1 MSELCNYCLHLL
13 LKPQEEDFN
22 KTSSKQFQMWR
33 NISRISGSFSSKW
46 GLKVPLMEENFFPR
60 KQSAEETNNVI
71 GFKGHGH
78 AERRVFSVFCTCV
91 FVFVFEWR
99 CVCTWIWMTLC
110 LCVNLNGIV
119 IGFKGH
125 GHAVMHYLRDIVWY
139 TMYTYVCIWVLLCL
153 SDIVLYLNLND
164 IVLVLKV
171 TRRKLYSAVLERHG
185 GVTSNYLCLVKS
197 RRLNISMRYISRW
210 GCISIYLA
218 NYLWYIFILSNLP
231 PWENQGIYLVKSLSN
246 F

>member
-99 CVCTWIWMTLC
+99 CVCAWIWMTLC
-110 LCVNLNGIV
+110 LCLNLNGIV

-125 GHAVMHYLRDIVWY
+125 GHAERRVFSALFERHCMVYNVYIR
-139 TMYTYVCIWVLLCL
+139 
-153 SDIVLYLNLND
+153 LYLSF
-164 IVLVLKV
+164 IVFEWHCVIFEF
-171 TRRKLYSAVLERHG
+171 ERHCIG
-185 GVTSNYLCLVKS
+185 FEGHTEEIVFCSTWET
-197 RRLNISMRYISRW
+197 RW
-210 GCISIYLA
+210 RHQQL
-218 NYLWYIFILSNLP
+218 
-231 PWENQGIYLVKSLSN
+231 SLSCQISEIKYFN
-246 F
+246 EIYF

>member
-1 MSELCNYCLHLL
+1 
-13 LKPQEEDFN
+13 
-22 KTSSKQFQMWR
+22 MWR

-99 CVCTWIWMTLC
+99 CVCAWIWMTLC

-125 GHAVMHYLRDIVWY
+125 GHAERRVFSALFERH
-139 TMYTYVCIWVLLCL
+139 CIEYNVY
-153 SDIVLYLNLND
+153 IRLYLSF
-164 IVLVLKV
+164 IVFEWHCVIFEF
-171 TRRKLYSAVLERHG
+171 ERHCIG
-185 GVTSNYLCLVKS
+185 FEGHTEEIVFCSTWETRWRHQQLPLSCQ
-197 RRLNISMRYISRW
+197 ISEIKYFNE
-210 GCISIYLA
+210 IY
-218 NYLWYIFILSNLP
+218 F
-231 PWENQGIYLVKSLSN
+231 
-246 F
+246 